1 MIKDY
6 LETQKLV
13 IKCMSPVHIGNGDVP
28 LKSFQYMYDEQDNKV
43 YFLDEHKWSVFLFKR
58 QLTDAFAKAIMEPR
72 GMNALEWIM
81 SRPGITRQ
89 DILEITS
96 GYANTPIS
104 IKKNKYT
111 LNDIVRTSCQ
121 GDGQPYIPGSSI
133 KGALRTG
140 IIFNWLKFN
149 PDMTQAYW
157 RDIENISRRKLHSGE
172 LKRELNSII
181 RKIENKALGEEIVAE
196 TGKMGRKI
204 ASGLKVSD
212 GICKNRVHTIV
223 VPKLDGHTSEPRPK
237 SISVFREAIPTG
249 TEVEFYITMERDLL
263 KQGGIGNIDELLMAQ
278 REFLKLGWD
287 YQKKA
292 FRHFGKELLEAES
305 ADLVLGGGT
314 GFLTKSL
321 LLALAPN
328 KDAAKETIASI
339 LNSIF
344 GKHIDKEIS
353 PRTLKL
359 TKERQ
364 QLQLMGLCQLQ
375 EVRV

>member
-6 LETQKLV
+6 LETKKFV
-13 IKCMSPVHIGNGDVP
+13 MKCMSPVHIGNGDVP
-28 LKSFQYMYDEQDNKV
+28 LKSFQYMYDEQHNKV
-43 YFLDEHKWSVFLFKR
+43 YFLDEHKWSIFLFKR

-72 GMNALEWIM
+72 GINALEWIM

-89 DILEITS
+89 DILEVTN
-96 GYANTPIS
+96 GYANTPIN

-121 GDGQPYIPGSSI
+121 SDGQPYIPGSSI

-140 IIFNWLKFN
+140 IIFKWLKLN
-149 PDMTQAYW
+149 PDEAQTYW
-157 RDIENISRRKLHSGE
+157 KEIDVRRNLPSKA
-172 LKRELNSII
+172 LKQELNNIVV
-181 RKIENKALGEEIVAE
+181 KIEKKALGEEPIVE
-196 TGKMGRKI
+196 TGKKGRKI

-212 GICKNRVHTIV
+212 GICKNRVTTIV
-223 VPKLDGHTSEPRPK
+223 VPKLDGHTNEPRPK
-237 SISVFREAIPTG
+237 SISVFREALPTG

-263 KQGGIGNIDELLMAQ
+263 KQGGIETIDELLMAQ
-278 REFLKLGWD
+278 LEFLKLGWD
-287 YQKKA
+287 YQKTA
-292 FRHFGKELLEAES
+292 FRYYEKELLEAEN

-328 KDAAKETIASI
+328 KAAAKYTIASI

-364 QLQLMGLCQLQ
+364 QMQLMGLCQLQ
-375 EVRV
+375 EVNV